1 MQRQH
6 PIAALEKLQAI
17 AKTISNPDIEAFKAA
32 GGKVVGCFDPETP
45 VEILEAVGLM
55 PFNMRGTGAD
65 GTEYADAYF
74 RQLTCEFVRTTFN
87 QIMAGE
93 YEFLDGA
100 VLFNNCDHMRRI
112 YDNWLTLAG
121 SPAYHQF
128 YLPKKRDEATYTLY
142 KEEIGKF
149 IAATEKRF
157 GVKVTAENL
166 AAAIREANVTRRLI
180 RELYELRKADAVPV
194 TGAEVA
200 AVLTAAGSLP
210 RAKFNALL
218 TELVADL
225 KASPDTVIPRR
236 RLLAASGHADKP
248 EFIEALESQGGIVVA
263 DVASNGLKTAAV
275 DIDETGDPLESLCR
289 HYFFNKLPMPRVF
302 GTQDTRMQEVLK
314 LIDDYKVDGVISAR
328 LTMCDLWAF
337 EQYMLTDVLE
347 AHDIPHLALEVNY
360 ILDGLGQIRTRVQ
373 AFVENCPKRAA

>member
-17 AKTISNPDIEAFKAA
+17 AKTINNPDIEAFKAA

-128 YLPKKRDEATYTLY
+128 YLPKKRDEATYALY

-180 RELYELRKADAVPV
+180 RELYELRKADAVPI

-225 KASPDTVIPRR
+225 KASSDTVIPRR
-236 RLLAASGHADKP
+236 RLLVASGHADKP

-289 HYFFNKLPMPRVF
+289 HYFFSKPPMPRVF